1 MGNISADFRSD
12 EDDVMVPLRKVLV
25 DQLDELNEAL
35 RSNEEAMET
44 FKQITK
50 RDDVF
55 ESKFEATDYLED
67 LDPDDAAQVFEKLQA
82 AVEA

>member
-44 FKQITK
+44 FKQLTK

-55 ESKFEATDYLED
+55 ENKFEATNYLED
-67 LDPDDAAQVFEKLQA
+67 LDPDDAA
-82 AVEA
+82 

>member
-44 FKQITK
+44 FKQLTK

-55 ESKFEATDYLED
+55 ENKFEATDYLED